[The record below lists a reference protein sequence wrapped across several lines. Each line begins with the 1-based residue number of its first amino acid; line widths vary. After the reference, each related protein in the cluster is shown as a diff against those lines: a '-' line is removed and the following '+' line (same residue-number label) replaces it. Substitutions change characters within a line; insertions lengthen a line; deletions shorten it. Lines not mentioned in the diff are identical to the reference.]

1 MQAVWKGVT
10 SMENKMVIQQSNNM
24 YRIWHPYGYVIAEIM
39 MPNDGQYFLD
49 TKALAAI
56 GKALAN
62 RYDLK

>member
-1 MQAVWKGVT
+1 
-10 SMENKMVIQQSNNM
+10 MENKMAIQQSNNM

-39 MPNDGQYFLD
+39 MPNDSQYFLD

-62 RYDLK
+62 RYNLK